1 LRSFPRP
8 ALKSSL
14 LALLVLAAT
23 ALAACGSSDP
33 GPSEDQGGTRTV
45 TDARGT
51 EVRVPAQ
58 PRRVVTL
65 SEPTLDSAIALG
77 LRPVATTNGRG
88 DFPSYLAAQT
98 HGVPTVGLLG
108 RPDVEH
114 VAALQPDLILLDA
127 TAGQDAAVT
136 EELRDIAP
144 TVDVSKTG
152 QDWRTAFAATAAV
165 LNRVPEG
172 AHLLAELD
180 ERVAE
185 VRDGLGKNA
194 DAVVSVV
201 HWDRTSPP
209 SALLKGSVAG
219 RVLEDLGLRR
229 PPAQDRQGP
238 GRPVPVNLTNLRQID
253 GDWLFLAASREA
265 LRAARATPGFTRLRA
280 VRDGHI
286 VRGDGSAWT
295 SAGGPLAERVI
306 VNDVARALDT
316 AP

>member
-1 LRSFPRP
+1 VRRRT
-8 ALKSSL
+8 AAL

-23 ALAACGSSDP
+23 ALGACGSSDP
-33 GPSEDQGGTRTV
+33 GSSEDQGGTRTI

-65 SEPTLDSAIALG
+65 SEPALDNAVALG
-77 LRPVATTNGRG
+77 LRPVATTGGRG
-88 DFPSYLAAQT
+88 DLPSYLAMQAR
-98 HGVPTVGLLG
+98 GIPAVGLLG

-114 VAALQPDLILLDA
+114 VAALQPDLILIDA
-127 TAGQDAAVT
+127 TAVRDLAVMK
-136 EELRDIAP
+136 ELRDLAP
-144 TVDVSKTG
+144 TVSVSATG
-152 QDWRTAFAATAAV
+152 QDWRTAFAATAAA
-165 LNRVPEG
+165 LNRVPE
-172 AHLLAELD
+172 ARHVLAELD

-194 DAVVSVV
+194 DAEVSVV
-201 HWDRTSPP
+201 RWETTGPP

-238 GRPVPVNLTNLRQID
+238 GRPVPVGLADLRRLD
-253 GDWLFLAASREA
+253 GDWLFLAATREA
-265 LRAARATPGFTRLRA
+265 LRAARATPGFPRLRA
-280 VRDGHI
+280 VRNGHV
-286 VRGDGSAWT
+286 VRVDGSAWT

-306 VNDVARALDT
+306 VNDVARALD
-316 AP
+316 AGP

>member
-1 LRSFPRP
+1 M
-8 ALKSSL
+8 
-14 LALLVLAAT
+14 LAAT

-33 GPSEDQGGTRTV
+33 GPSEDNGGTRTI
-45 TDARGT
+45 TDAHGT
-51 EVRVPAQ
+51 KVQVPAQ
-58 PRRVVTL
+58 PQRVVTL
-65 SEPTLDSAIALG
+65 SERTLDSAIALG
-77 LRPVATTNGRG
+77 LRPIATASGQG
-88 DFPSYLAAQT
+88 DFPSYLAAQAR
-98 HGVPTVGLLG
+98 GVPTVGLPG

-127 TAGQDAAVT
+127 TAGHDPAVI

-152 QDWRTAFAATAAV
+152 QDWRTAFTATAAV

-172 AHLLAELD
+172 THLLAELD

-194 DAVVSVV
+194 GAEVSVV
-201 HWDRTSPP
+201 RWDRTGPP
-209 SALLKGSVAG
+209 SAVLKGSVVG

-238 GRPVPVNLTNLRQID
+238 GRPVPVSLADLRQLD

-265 LRAARATPGFTRLRA
+265 LRAARATPGFERLRA
-280 VRDGHI
+280 VRDGHV
-286 VRGDGSAWT
+286 VRVDGSAWT

-306 VNDVARALDT
+306 VNDVARALDA